1 MNIELAHRVKTFGL
15 AVAVLLAT
23 VAAGGNWLDHS
34 VPLDGVATS
43 TEPLSPTEGE
53 SQFVQSGGLVPDACS
68 EAVNGEN
75 EERQADAAET
85 HLATA
90 R

>member
-43 TEPLSPTEGE
+43 TEPLSPTEEE
-53 SQFVQSGGLVPDACS
+53 SQFVQSGGLVPDAC
-68 EAVNGEN
+68 GG
-75 EERQADAAET
+75 AET
-85 HLATA
+85 AEGEGDTSGNTRIATSS
-90 R
+90 

>member
-43 TEPLSPTEGE
+43 TEPLSQTEGE
-53 SQFVQSGGLVPDACS
+53 SQFVQSGGLVPDAC
-68 EAVNGEN
+68 GD
-75 EERQADAAET
+75 ADSAEGDGNPSGNT
-85 HLATA
+85 RIATA
-90 R
+90 S

>member
-34 VPLDGVATS
+34 VPLDGVTTS
-43 TEPLSPTEGE
+43 PETLSPKDGE

-68 EAVNGEN
+68 ETFNCENG
-75 EERQADAAET
+75 ERQADTAET